1 MARESRNNASD
12 NSRETYNLFPNQVP
26 LNKEFPEIEDI
37 FIEVKEFESSVRKPE
52 NDKEWEKA
60 MGSYSSYPMV
70 HRYSKNHLPGENI
83 NCTNALCFNGGFPI
97 GSIVRTMISKKE
109 KFKGGKEHCKGYE
122 GSPKGKSKYRDCSHQ
137 FEYKIAIKYYSKWPN
152 KK

>member
-1 MARESRNNASD
+1 MARESRKNVSD
-12 NSRETYNLFPNQVP
+12 NSRETYYLFPIKVP
-26 LNKEFPEIEDI
+26 FNEAFPEIEDI

-70 HRYSKNHLPGENI
+70 HRYSKNHLPAENI
-83 NCTNALCFNGGFPI
+83 NCTNALCFNGGLPI
-97 GSIVRTMISKKE
+97 GSIVRGMISKKE
-109 KFKGGKEHCKGYE
+109 TFKEGIKYCRGYE

-137 FEYKIAIKYYSKWPN
+137 FEYKITIKYYSNSPN
-152 KK
+152 K